1 MPRTT
6 KLATLLGLLLSAHV
20 VADERE
26 QAYFKQTYQEHYEQ
40 MTARLAALHQ
50 SAADE
55 QNVIIKDGKRHLAI
69 NGLLYPLTADNHI
82 LFDLPKPHF
91 FDETAIRNVFDFFDE
106 EWELT
111 WYDGGVVAVNKRF
124 GNYDYGNGC
133 LLEYFPH
140 GQIQNGERT
149 RVVMETSS
157 CSVNSF
163 ATSLQYLD
171 KGEELAADQLG
182 LDASLITAVERYQ
195 DRLYVSQNGN
205 PGHVAIIDIPSRQQI
220 GEIGGTETGSATA
233 YNQVS
238 ELFVRNNLLYVVSRY
253 SHRVD
258 IFDLAD
264 EHRHVTTLG
273 TGRDSGSNSLH
284 RAQAVFANQDY
295 VLVADALSE
304 IKVYRQQDVTPENSL
319 KTPIAGRLA
328 FEGKYSHRLV
338 QLHQVGDY
346 LLAHTAGKNYYIY
359 DLRKLADAI
368 ASNTPL
374 APEQVIADSNLQKID
389 MDGDRLVVNFKD
401 RIEWHD
407 ADTLIANDFQFKNPT
422 FTVREINQQPVAA
435 LKDLQLAGSVLVTA
449 NERGLGFN
457 QLLSKEISF
466 TADEQLPA
474 RPLIFDQLM
483 PTAVSYILRNDE
495 PYEVLIDRAQRSVNI
510 NSLVKTE
517 LLDNDTVRITNY
529 AARELYDI
537 NIESR
542 LNGINKWLILGQL
555 DRLPAYA
562 QIILPLSAFGEQGR
576 FNSASR
582 DGVFDLNNLLDN
594 SINLPAQFE
603 HRFSSNSDPFAQ
615 KLARLKPSWNVRFA
629 TNTSGSWRP
638 INALY
643 AREWLIIATNLAYMV
658 STEEFKHVWYNFKA
672 VNGYEMFG
680 NGGNSYVPNGIFT
693 AADYDYYYHSLMK
706 RPYLNLGITAMG
718 GGLGS
723 GGITGVDTFNFVSH
737 YYGGWG
743 IIAHEFGHGFD
754 GKSYSHESAFARG
767 SHGWHPLMTGMAN
780 YHIRK
785 GDLPYLDD
793 DLNGFH
799 KPENDIYRYNSVS
812 QGARKHR
819 ADSHMYYTD
828 HYFMQ
833 FSTMPQGWV
842 ANGSDFSAG
851 QLAALNN
858 QERLLMGW
866 IPKESEKGNLC
877 RFTFQDGEQ
886 YYGYVEQRADGLLC
900 DAGSLIRYR
909 QPDGQFVPLV
919 SAINQFDWLSLHH
932 KGKLDQPV
940 LHQNG
945 RQLCYKNVAGFYGI
959 GFVNDNKQCTQLP
972 NVYQTNGKHWL
983 TSSGWTGLTYLSGDF
998 ILPTTGSS
1006 SDFTVTDLASEY
1018 SIVNGALDFSL
1029 TLTTANPVTVT
1040 ATLLQDGNPVAT
1052 GSALIDGQGSLQLTQ
1067 SGLAAG
1073 SYELLLAGMAEGS
1086 KQGFERRFTLTLVE
1100 QAPGGDSDGG
1110 NGSYPVYV
1118 AGTAYQSGE
1127 RVSNAGGDYECKPW
1141 PYSGWCGGSTS
1152 HYAPGTGSHWS
1163 DAWTKL

>member
-1 MPRTT
+1 MKTT
-6 KLATLLGLLLSAHV
+6 TLATLIGLLISAP
-20 VADERE
+20 ALAQNNE
-26 QAYFKQTYQEHYEQ
+26 QDYFKQTYQDHYDQ
-40 MTARLAALHQ
+40 MTARLDALRQ
-50 SAADE
+50 SAADDS
-55 QNVIIKDGKRHLAI
+55 NVIIKDGKRHLAV
-69 NGLLYPLTADNHI
+69 NGTLYPLTADNNI
-82 LFDLPKPHF
+82 IFDMPRPFL
-91 FDETAIRNVFDFFDE
+91 DETSLRNVFDFFNED
-106 EWELT
+106 WELT
-111 WYDGGVVAVNKRF
+111 WYDGGITAVNKLF

-133 LLEYFPH
+133 IMEYAPR
-140 GQIQNGERT
+140 GQIQNNART
-149 RVVMETSS
+149 NVTLETSS

-163 ATSLQYLD
+163 DTSLEYLD
-171 KGEELAADQLG
+171 IGSSMSFEQLG
-182 LDASLITAVERYQ
+182 LDGNKITAIERYQ

-205 PGHVAIIDIPSRQQI
+205 PAYIAIVDLNSRAVI
-220 GEIGGTETGSATA
+220 GEIRGVENANGNLSS
-233 YNQVS
+233 YNEIS
-238 ELFVRNNLLYVVSRY
+238 ELFIKDNRLYVVSRY

-258 IFDLAD
+258 IFDLAND
-264 EHRHVTTLG
+264 HQHITTLG
-273 TGRDSGSNSLH
+273 TGRDNGTNSMH
-284 RAQAVFANQDY
+284 RAQAVFANNDY
-295 VLVADALSE
+295 VFVADANDKIL
-304 IKVYRQQDVTPENSL
+304 VYRQQDVTPENNL
-319 KTPIAGRLA
+319 KTPYAGLIQ

-338 QLHQVGDY
+338 QMHQIKDY
-346 LLAHTAGKNYYIY
+346 LLVHTEDKNYYIY
-359 DLRKLADAI
+359 DLRKLDETLAAG
-368 ASNTPL
+368 TPL
-374 APEQVIADSNLQKID
+374 TPEQIINNSSLQKID
-389 MDGDRLVVNFKD
+389 VDGTQLVANFND
-401 RIEWHD
+401 RIEWYD
-407 ADTLIANDFQFKNPT
+407 LDTLVANDFVFKQPT
-422 FTVREINQQPVAA
+422 FAVTHLGERPIGAM
-435 LKDLQLAGSVLVTA
+435 KDVHLLNNKVISASSTTLST
-449 NERGLGFN
+449 NER
-457 QLLSKEISF
+457 LSKEITF
-466 TADEQLPA
+466 NADERVSVPPLVFDQIMPA
-474 RPLIFDQLM
+474 AISYIFDK
-483 PTAVSYILRNDE
+483 DE
-495 PYEVLIDRAQRSVNI
+495 AHSVLVDRHQRSVNI

-529 AARELYDI
+529 AAKELRDI
-537 NIESR
+537 NIESK
-542 LNGINKWLILGQL
+542 LNGINKWLTLGQI

-562 QIILPLSAFGEQGR
+562 QITMPLSAFGENGR
-576 FNSASR
+576 FNSVNR
-582 DGVFDLNNLLDN
+582 DGVFDLNNLLDH
-594 SINLPAQFE
+594 SVNLPGQFE
-603 HRFSSNSDPFAQ
+603 HKFSSNSDPFAQ
-615 KLARLKPSWNVRFA
+615 KLARLKPTWNIRFSDR
-629 TNTSGSWRP
+629 NGGDWRAM
-638 INALY
+638 NALY
-643 AREWLIIATNLAYMV
+643 AKEWLIVATNLAYMV

-718 GGLGS
+718 GGRGS
-723 GGITGVDTFNFVSH
+723 GAITGVDTFNFVSH
-737 YYGGWG
+737 YYGSWG

-754 GKSYSHESAFARG
+754 GNSYSHESSFARG
-767 SHGWHPLMTGMAN
+767 SHGWHPLMSGMAN

-851 QLAALNN
+851 QLAALSN
-858 QERLLMGW
+858 QERLLMSG

-886 YYGYVEQRADGLLC
+886 YYGYIEQQGDGLLC
-900 DAGSLIRYR
+900 DAGTLIRYR

-932 KGKLDQPV
+932 KGKLGQPV
-940 LHQNG
+940 RHQNG

-959 GFVNDNKQCTQLP
+959 GFVNDKNQCTQLP

-998 ILPTTGSS
+998 ILPTTGSN

-1018 SIVNGALDFSL
+1018 LIVNGALDLGL
-1029 TLTTANPVTVT
+1029 TLTTTNPVTVT
-1040 ATLLQDGNPVAT
+1040 ATLLQNGNPVAT
-1052 GSALIDGQGSLQLTQ
+1052 GSALIDGQGSLQLAQ

-1086 KQGFERRFTLTLVE
+1086 KQGFERRFTLALVE

-1110 NGSYPVYV
+1110 NGSYPAYV

-1152 HYAPGTGSHWS
+1152 HYAPGTGSAWS